1 MSQYIFK
8 NVSPVRRETMRAIK
22 SSDTKIELSLRLLLF
37 RKGYRYR
44 KNCALIFGKPD
55 IVFMRK
61 KIAIFCDSEFWHGK
75 NWSDKK
81 KKIKNNKIYWINKI
95 EKNITRDKKVNKTL
109 LEQGWIILR
118 FWEKDI
124 KQNVEKCLAKIE
136 KVYALR

>member
-8 NVSPVRRETMRAIK
+8 NVSPARRETMRAIK
-22 SSDTKIELSLRLLLF
+22 SSNTKIELSLRLLLF
-37 RKGYRYR
+37 KNGYRYR
-44 KNCALIFGKPD
+44 KNCTSVFGKPD

-81 KKIKNNKIYWINKI
+81 KKIKNNRTYWINKI
-95 EKNITRDKKVNKTL
+95 EKNIKRDQEVNEIL
-109 LEQGWIILR
+109 LGQGWIVLR

-124 KQNVEKCLAKIE
+124 KQNIESCLTTIE
-136 KVYALR
+136 KNYELR